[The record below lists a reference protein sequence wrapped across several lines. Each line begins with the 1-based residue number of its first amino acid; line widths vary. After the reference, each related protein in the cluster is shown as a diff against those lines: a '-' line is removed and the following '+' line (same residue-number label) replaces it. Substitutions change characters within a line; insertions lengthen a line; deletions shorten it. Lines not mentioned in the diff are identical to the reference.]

1 MQISITKGSMTSISE
16 TLSPSSGY
24 LLPDDVTISGA
35 TKSYSSSTGVVTL
48 TNPTST
54 MSITAS
60 GAEPPG
66 NKVTIT
72 TGAQTYTLTVYDGR
86 NTSAPVLATL
96 SEKTTTTVNCTSG
109 YLYIKNAGGGWY
121 TYNNTSGGVTYL
133 NTTPMCQY
141 RVTGD
146 GAITGIWAWCFVKGT
161 KITLAD
167 NTTKNVEDITYDDEL
182 LVWNFYEGKLD
193 KAKPVWI
200 MEPGRTYFYWRTELS
215 DGTILKLAGPEDR
228 CHRLFNVD
236 KQQMIFANKCVGDR
250 VYKQDGTIVTVV
262 SCEQVEEEVEFYNIT
277 TEKYINCFA
286 DGVLAGSRLNNIYHI
301 SDMKYDSDE
310 RLISEEEE
318 NERWAARGMEKPEW

>member
-1 MQISITKGSMTSISE
+1 MYKKEKKIMANTQLTQTGAQVQADLNRIEALPTPTSADNGKY
-16 TLSPSSGY
+16 LGVDSSGNFA
-24 LLPDDVTISGA
+24 LISG
-35 TKSYSSSTGVVTL
+35 T
-48 TNPTST
+48 P
-54 MSITAS
+54 S
-60 GAEPPG
+60 GYT
-66 NKVTIT
+66 VTIT
-72 TGAQTYTLTVYDGR
+72 TGSNNSYTLSIYDGQNNSAPLLTTLTGR
-86 NTSAPVLATL
+86 NTSI
-96 SEKTTTTVNCTSG
+96 TVNCTSG
-109 YLYIKNAGGGWY
+109 YLAITNSGGSWY
-121 TYNNTSGGVTYL
+121 NSYMNTSGGVTYL
-133 NTTPMCQY
+133 TSYPSY

-146 GAITGIWAWCFVKGT
+146 GAIIGIQAYCFVKGT

-200 MEPGRTYFYWRTELS
+200 MEPGKINYYWRTELS

-250 VYKQDGTIVTVV
+250 VYKQDDTIVTVV

-318 NERWAARGMEKPEW
+318 NERWAVRGMEKPEW